1 MESIVEQ
8 IIPGLGLGTATDYDI
23 PTETVE
29 LEVVEMDLTTE
40 NDCRAE
46 IADNGCAAVQS
57 SSARESRNN
66 CVLSQTVRG
75 HLIVSDKCLYFTYTE
90 GQLYQSEHSVLR
102 SPVMSTMIRSWT
114 KFTENTSAIIQTL
127 LILGITATALMNYRL
142 TSNVSFLYF

>member
-8 IIPGLGLGTATDYDI
+8 IIPGLGLGTATNYDI

-75 HLIVSDKCLYFTYTE
+75 HLIVSDKCLYFTYIHWGTIISIWTLSFE
-90 GQLYQSEHSVLR
+90 ESSNEYDDPELAKVYRKYISDHSNSLN
-102 SPVMSTMIRSWT
+102 SGD
-114 KFTENTSAIIQTL
+114 N
-127 LILGITATALMNYRL
+127 
-142 TSNVSFLYF
+142 SNSFDELSIDK

>member
-46 IADNGCAAVQS
+46 IADNACEAVQS

-66 CVLSQTVRG
+66 CVLSQ
-75 HLIVSDKCLYFTYTE
+75 
-90 GQLYQSEHSVLR
+90 R
-102 SPVMSTMIRSWT
+102 SPYCLRQMFILYIHWGT
-114 KFTENTSAIIQTL
+114 IISVRTPSFEDSSNEYDDPEL
-127 LILGITATALMNYRL
+127 DKVYRKYISDH
-142 TSNVSFLYF
+142 SNSLNSGDKSNSFDEFSIDK